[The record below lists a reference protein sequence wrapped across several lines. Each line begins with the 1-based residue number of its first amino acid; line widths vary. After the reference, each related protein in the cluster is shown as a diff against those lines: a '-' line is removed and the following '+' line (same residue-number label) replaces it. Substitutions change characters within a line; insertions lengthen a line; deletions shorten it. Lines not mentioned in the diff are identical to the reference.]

1 MNRLKTKHAGFTL
14 VEVMVVVAII
24 GLLSDIA
31 IPAFVRARE
40 SAQNSRFM
48 ADMKMA
54 GRAFVQRSIETG
66 NYPPDEMPAVIPP
79 GMEEYL
85 KGMKWAEATSVGGQ
99 WDWDYQVLGF
109 KAGVSALGVRADPA
123 QMLRI
128 DKQIDDGD
136 PSTDSFQDKG
146 NRYTLILE

>member
-1 MNRLKTKHAGFTL
+1 MICQKTKRAGFTL

-24 GLLSDIA
+24 GLLSAIA
-31 IPAFVRARE
+31 IPGFLRARE

-48 ADMKMA
+48 ADLKMA
-54 GRAFVQRSIETG
+54 GGAFVQRSIETG
-66 NYPPDEMPAVIPP
+66 TYPPDEQPSVIPA

-85 KGMKWAEATSVGGQ
+85 RGMKWSEKTSVGGQ
-99 WDWDYQVLGF
+99 WDWDYQVLGV
-109 KAGVSALGVRADPA
+109 KAGVSALGVTAGKA

-136 PSTDSFQDKG
+136 LSTGSFQDKG
-146 NRYTLILE
+146 SRYMLILE